1 LANIYLHHAFD
12 TWMARE
18 FQAVPFERYVDDVI
32 LHCKSVHQARFVHKR
47 IAERMAG
54 CGVELNPRKTRIVYC
69 KDSNRKGSHEHE
81 RFDFLGYTFR
91 PRRAKG
97 RNGELFVSFL
107 PAVSDDAM
115 KAMSTTIKR
124 WRLHLW
130 NGQTLTELAQDTNK
144 QVRGWI
150 NYYGG
155 FYPSVLIG
163 FLRRIDEYLVRW
175 AMRKYKRLKGRRMRT
190 WEFLASV
197 KTREP
202 NLFAHWRA
210 TQTNGRMMGAV

>member
-1 LANIYLHHAFD
+1 MN
-12 TWMARE
+12 
-18 FQAVPFERYVDDVI
+18 V
-32 LHCKSVHQARFVHKR
+32 
-47 IAERMAG
+47 
-54 CGVELNPRKTRIVYC
+54 
-69 KDSNRKGSHEHE
+69 
-81 RFDFLGYTFR
+81 R

-107 PAVSDDAM
+107 LAVSDDAM

-130 NGQTLTELAQDTNK
+130 NRQTLTELAQDTNK

-150 NYYGG
+150 NYYGR
-155 FYPSVLIG
+155 FCSSVLTG

-190 WEFLASV
+190 WEFLARV

-202 NLFAHWRA
+202 NLFAHWRPA